1 MAKREK
7 RLKKQ
12 ICGLEK
18 QIEKHKNKIRSER
31 GNKDT
36 THDYWKGEIERFKI
50 QKKKREEILKKI
62 EEKFKKE
69 DFGKG

>member
-12 ICGLEK
+12 IEGLAK
-18 QIEKHKNKIRSER
+18 QIEKHKNKIENEK

-50 QKKKREEILKKI
+50 QKEKRGEILKKLG
-62 EEKFKKE
+62 EKFKKE
-69 DFGKG
+69 N